1 MDRPAQQ
8 PLKKRTVIF
17 FTSLLILLA
26 ALTWCFPKQPVNVE
40 AASLPRVQSKEKL
53 LELLKEYQNRY
64 ERYYPDM
71 VVGATD
77 SAKST
82 AVKNEAVPAPA
93 SEQYSQTNTQVAGVD
108 EADLVKTDGQYIYQV
123 SGKQLLIVKAT
134 PASDMELVSEI
145 RVADKDYTPQEI
157 YVDNNYLVLIGQL
170 DEYAPVF
177 EPYPLANGELYCPPV
192 YSMSV
197 TRAQV
202 YDISDRSN
210 PLKLREVDLE
220 GSYLSSRKIGSSL
233 YLVSDRNIY
242 LYGVKNEE
250 TLLPHYRDSAG
261 SASMSSIGYDRI
273 CYFPGCIYPGYI
285 MVAGLNI
292 TDNSQAVE
300 VESYLGNGE
309 NIYASPSRLYV
320 ALSKYDYNPPV
331 AVKDSAAPVDNY
343 TESQTIIHAFNLD
356 NGRVSYSTQGTVPG
370 TIINQFSMDAF
381 DGYFRIATTTGE
393 VWRTDQ
399 HTSRNNV
406 YVLDQDLNMV
416 GKLEG
421 IAPGEKIY
429 STRFMGSRA
438 YMVTFRKVD
447 PFFVIDMSNPQAPAI
462 LGKLKIPGYS
472 DYLHPYDENHVIGFG
487 KDTIVTKGSGGDG
500 QAFYQGMKL
509 ALFDVTDVENPVE
522 MSRQVIGDR
531 GTDSELL
538 TNHKALLFS
547 KENNLLAFPVT
558 VMEIEGKES
567 SPSDSWPAYGSFAY
581 QGAYIY
587 QIDLENGLL
596 YRGRITHLSGD
607 DYAKAGD
614 YWYDSEKNIR
624 RILYIGD
631 NLYTLSDGMIQAHN
645 MTDLSSTGSVTFT
658 K

>member
-1 MDRPAQQ
+1 MVQPKQ
-8 PLKKRTVIF
+8 PLTKNPALVVA
-17 FTSLLILLA
+17 SLLILLI
-26 ALTWCFPKQPVNVE
+26 ALTWFFPKKPADVE
-40 AASLPRVQSKEKL
+40 AASLPRVESKEKL
-53 LELLKEYQNRY
+53 LELLKQYQNQYQRY
-64 ERYYPDM
+64 ALDAPAGNMD
-71 VVGATD
+71 A
-77 SAKST
+77 AKST
-82 AVKNEAVPAPA
+82 AVQSEAVPAPA
-93 SEQYSQTNTQVAGVD
+93 PAEHSQTNTQVAGVD

-123 SGKQLLIVKAT
+123 SGKRLLIVKAV
-134 PASDMELVSEI
+134 PASDMELVSQI
-145 RVADKDYTPQEI
+145 VVADKDYTPLEI

-170 DEYAPVF
+170 DKYDPIF
-177 EPYPLANGELYCPPV
+177 EPYPLENGYLYCPPV

-210 PLKLREVDLE
+210 PLKLREVDVE
-220 GSYLSSRKIGSSL
+220 GNYLSSRKIGSSL
-233 YLVSDRNIY
+233 YLVSDRYINV
-242 LYGVKNEE
+242 YGAKNEE

-285 MVAGLNI
+285 LVAGLNI
-292 TDNSQAVE
+292 TDNSQPVQ

-309 NIYASPSRLYV
+309 NIYASASRLYV
-320 ALSKYDYNPPV
+320 ALSKHDYQRPAV
-331 AVKDSAAPVDNY
+331 VKDSAAPVDY
-343 TESQTIIHAFNLD
+343 YSETQTIIHAFTLN
-356 NGRVSYSTQGTVPG
+356 NGKVSYSAQGIVPG
-370 TIINQFSMDAF
+370 TIINQFSMDAY

-393 VWRTDQ
+393 VWRSDQ
-399 HTSRNNV
+399 HTSRNNI
-406 YVLDQDLNMV
+406 YVLDQGLNMV
-416 GKLEG
+416 GRLEG

-429 STRFMGSRA
+429 STRFMGNRA

-447 PFFVIDMSNPQAPAI
+447 PFFVIDMSNPEAPTI

-487 KDTIVTKGSGGDG
+487 KDTIVMKGSGGDG

-509 ALFDVTDVENPVE
+509 ALFDVSDVQNPVE

-547 KENNLLAFPVT
+547 REHSLLAFPVT

-567 SPSDSWPAYGSFAY
+567 STSGSWPAYGSFAF
-581 QGAYIY
+581 QGAYVY
-587 QIDLENGLL
+587 QIDLQNGLL
-596 YRGRITHLSGD
+596 LKGRITHLSEE

-614 YWYDSEKNIR
+614 YWYDSEKSIR

-631 NLYTLSDGMIQAHN
+631 NLYTLSDEKIQAHN
-645 MTDLSSTGSVTFT
+645 MTSLGNTGDVSL
-658 K
+658 KN

>member
-1 MDRPAQQ
+1 MDRPAKQSF
-8 PLKKRTVIF
+8 KKRPVIF
-17 FTSLLILLA
+17 FTSLLILLG
-26 ALTWCFPKQPVNVE
+26 ALTWCFPKQPANVE
-40 AASLPRVQSKEKL
+40 ASNLPRVESKEKL
-53 LELLKEYQNRY
+53 LELLKQYQNQY
-64 ERYYPDM
+64 ERYYPDV

-82 AVKNEAVPAPA
+82 SVQNEAAPAPTPG
-93 SEQYSQTNTQVAGVD
+93 QYSQTNTQVAGVD

-123 SGKQLLIVKAT
+123 SGKRLLIVKAV

-145 RVADKDYTPQEI
+145 WVADDDYTPLEI
-157 YVDNNYLVLIGQL
+157 YVDNNYLILIGQL
-170 DEYAPVF
+170 DEYNPIF
-177 EPYPLANGELYCPPV
+177 EPYPLANGDLYCPPV

-202 YDISDRSN
+202 YDISDRTN

-233 YLVSDRNIY
+233 YLVSDRYIH

-261 SASMSSIGYDRI
+261 STSMSSIGFDRI
-273 CYFPGCIYPGYI
+273 CYFPGSVYPGYI
-285 MVAGLNI
+285 LVAGLNI
-292 TDNSQAVE
+292 TDNSQAVQ

-309 NIYASPSRLYV
+309 NIYASASRLYV
-320 ALSKYDYNPPV
+320 ALSNYQYHPPV
-331 AVKDSAAPVDNY
+331 LVKDSAAPVDYY
-343 TESQTIIHAFNLD
+343 TESQTVIHAFDLN
-356 NGRVSYSTQGTVPG
+356 NGRVSYATQGTVPG
-370 TIINQFSMDAF
+370 TIINQFSMDAYN
-381 DGYFRIATTTGE
+381 GYFRIATTTGE
-393 VWRTDQ
+393 VWRSDQ
-399 HTSRNNV
+399 HTSRNNI
-406 YVLDQDLNMV
+406 YVLDQGLNLV

-429 STRFMGSRA
+429 STRFTGNRA

-447 PFFVIDMSNPQAPAI
+447 PFFVIDMSNPEAPAI

-487 KDTIVTKGSGGDG
+487 KDTIVKKGNGGDG

-509 ALFDVTDVENPVE
+509 ALFDVSDVENPVE

-567 SPSDSWPAYGSFAY
+567 SSSDSWPAYGSFSF
-581 QGAYIY
+581 QGAYVY
-587 QIDLENGLL
+587 QIDLQNGLL
-596 YRGRITHLSGD
+596 YRGRITHLRED

-631 NLYTLSDGMIQAHN
+631 NLYTLSDGMIKAHN
-645 MTDLSSTGSVTFT
+645 MANLNPTGSVNF
-658 K
+658 KE